1 MSEERLDRI
10 ENLLTQL
17 IQMVAQNNKT
27 VHGFADRFDSLEQ
40 RFESLEQRFD
50 NLEQRFEAEC
60 ELNKQRHYEL
70 LGYYRNL
77 NADIEYL
84 RNQSAKHDME
94 LHKLLSR

>member
-27 VHGFADRFDSLEQ
+27 VHGFEDRFDSLEQ
-40 RFESLEQRFD
+40 RLD

>member
-17 IQMVAQNNKT
+17 IQMVAQNNKI
-27 VHGFADRFDSLEQ
+27 VHGFEDRFD
-40 RFESLEQRFD
+40 SLEQRFD

>member
-17 IQMVAQNNKT
+17 IQMVAQNNKI
-27 VHGFADRFDSLEQ
+27 VHGLEQ
-40 RFESLEQRFD
+40 RMDRMEQRLD